1 MNYKYNDII
10 LLTHL
15 HVILFCLDKTTKHTD
30 TYILK
35 INVSIFS
42 YCVITDKLHLLSYK

>member
-1 MNYKYNDII
+1 MNYKYNESV

-15 HVILFCLDKTTKHTD
+15 HVILFYLDKTTKHSH

-35 INVSIFS
+35 INVSIIS
-42 YCVITDKLHLLSYK
+42 YYINTDKLHLLSYK